1 MKVHTIKVFE
11 IPTASKPIH
20 GSANRLDQKGTSL
33 SDSPARTITSGRK
46 YGDRCES
53 DSKIRTNLIHD
64 VFGYHVTNQRRF
76 SNITRFEAALFSLD
90 FGEV

>member
-1 MKVHTIKVFE
+1 ME
-11 IPTASKPIH
+11 I
-20 GSANRLDQKGTSL
+20 G
-33 SDSPARTITSGRK
+33 
-46 YGDRCES
+46 CES

-90 FGEV
+90 FGEKCRPTSFNLKQGAAPDAWP